1 MSVLMRFWGVEVK
14 AGETVD
20 VDPRDIAD
28 YVHITQVALG
38 PSPKAGERV
47 AITLTTAPPAFS
59 DSDEEKD
66 EEQLKGKDGSAEEYS
81 AVVAVLQGGEKDQA
95 RVQLVLERPF
105 SLAHG
110 GTGSVFL
117 SGYKTMQEYPDG
129 GEADED
135 PFADIE
141 EDEEEEEEE
150 EEEDEEAIEREA
162 AKEIAALQAELATKK
177 AKKAQK
183 AAAVLAQL
191 TAAQEEKKTAER
203 EEAGEGSKGG
213 VGAKG
218 GEGAKAG
225 SANGVD
231 RKRKEGEIEVSEKEG
246 AQGTPGGEAGE
257 GKGKR
262 RKGKKGKEEGTPGK
276 EDKAQPTTPA
286 TTPVPRAPAPTPAK
300 PVPNPPTPGATL
312 AKAASALA
320 KAAPAASPAK
330 ASTPAKAAKAGKAA
344 GTPAKEGS
352 TPAKAATAAKAATPE
367 GGIVCGA
374 CNKKF
379 RSSFLAARLAAEQ
392 GIHQQPQ
399 RARVAMKVRAS
410 VKRLCEACRVVRRR
424 GRVYVVCATNPKH
437 KQRQGF
443 HTETVDGSS
452 QLSAFDCTHHH
463 NMTRNAALVS
473 SRPFSLFPR
482 IIPTHSHSLPSTF
495 APSPSPSTA
504 AVTEIG
510 FAGYR
515 LSARQIAANILGFN
529 SA

>member
-28 YVHITQVALG
+28 YVHITQAPPLKQYPSKVALG

-129 GEADED
+129 GEA
-135 PFADIE
+135 
-141 EDEEEEEEE
+141 
-150 EEEDEEAIEREA
+150 
-162 AKEIAALQAELATKK
+162 
-177 AKKAQK
+177 KKAQK

-225 SANGVD
+225 SANAHHT
-231 RKRKEGEIEVSEKEG
+231 SNH
-246 AQGTPGGEAGE
+246 AGPPCS
-257 GKGKR
+257 R
-262 RKGKKGKEEGTPGK
+262 PNTSQAS
-276 EDKAQPTTPA
+276 AQPPTPIVPTTLA
-286 TTPVPRAPAPTPAK
+286 TTPVPPK

-352 TPAKAATAAKAATPE
+352 TPA
-367 GGIVCGA
+367 
-374 CNKKF
+374 
-379 RSSFLAARLAAEQ
+379 
-392 GIHQQPQ
+392 
-399 RARVAMKVRAS
+399 
-410 VKRLCEACRVVRRR
+410 
-424 GRVYVVCATNPKH
+424 
-437 KQRQGF
+437 
-443 HTETVDGSS
+443 
-452 QLSAFDCTHHH
+452 
-463 NMTRNAALVS
+463 
-473 SRPFSLFPR
+473 
-482 IIPTHSHSLPSTF
+482 
-495 APSPSPSTA
+495 
-504 AVTEIG
+504 
-510 FAGYR
+510 
-515 LSARQIAANILGFN
+515 
-529 SA
+529 